1 MNIKDL
7 KSLLY
12 EDIIRRNKLTPFIIF
27 VFFLI
32 SFGLSRAV
40 VILFPETSLYIR
52 QYHIHHFYYGII
64 LLFASNWI
72 SLVSDRP
79 NLHNIAAGLTGFGLG
94 LVVDEIG
101 LLLTCSSPGFVCNY
115 WHRLTYDVVIWL
127 VGLFFVAIY
136 FEPFWRFIKKE
147 VTWLLPKRSKK

>member
-1 MNIKDL
+1 MNVRDL
-7 KSLLY
+7 RSLLY
-12 EDIIRRNKLTPFIIF
+12 EDIIKRNKLTPFIIF

-32 SFGLSRAV
+32 SFGLSRLI
-40 VILFPETSLYIR
+40 VIIFPEINLFIK

-79 NLHNIAAGLTGFGLG
+79 NLHNIAAGFTGFGLG
-94 LVVDEIG
+94 LIVDEIG

-115 WHRLTYDVVIWL
+115 WHRLTYDVVIGF
-127 VGLFFVAIY
+127 VGLFFVIIY
-136 FEPFWRFIKKE
+136 FEPFWKFFKRKIKK
-147 VTWLLPKRSKK
+147 LLPKSSKK